1 MGKLSSMMA
10 DAFLTSDAIL
20 PIMERVAKTDDCHDV
35 LTGNAGLI
43 LASRNRHDKRWIRF
57 VDIAAD
63 HLVQSSFQHDGY
75 PMWPIGNRARSEN
88 ASFAHGNAGIGT
100 ALMFAYRLTG
110 DATYWR
116 TALKAMESDCRFAL
130 SGGLWRDTRK
140 PGNELTANWCHG
152 ITGMA
157 VSRILWLEQDKD
169 SGRELLT
176 NRLRSGMMNELKDSL
191 CYLLSSIHDLGSFS
205 LCHGVS
211 GSIQVLLYAFEH
223 HLLDGQQVRTLNE
236 NINDFIRFGLTVDWR
251 CGTSNYYCYSLMTG
265 LAGVLALLKQIKSEN
280 ICLEPLI
287 PLCQVKD

>member
-1 MGKLSSMMA
+1 MNSFGAEGTTRSIFTGLVASLRHLMKWGDNDPS
-10 DAFLTSDAIL
+10 TSDIL
-20 PIMERVAKTDDCHDV
+20 NVLLPSLLVELRQRSVRGSLSGSNPFERFRTFETSCSTEEYAFE
-35 LTGNAGLI
+35 
-43 LASRNRHDKRWIRF
+43 LASVRPELIERIHATSERRHRF
-57 VDIAAD
+57 ESWVNECAKED
-63 HLVQSSFQHDGY
+63 HYALVQCGMINDYAVPEFDLQSV
-75 PMWPIGNRARSEN
+75 
-88 ASFAHGNAGIGT
+88 
-100 ALMFAYRLTG
+100 
-110 DATYWR
+110 
-116 TALKAMESDCRFAL
+116 
-130 SGGLWRDTRK
+130 SG
-140 PGNELTANWCHG
+140 
-152 ITGMA
+152 
-157 VSRILWLEQDKD
+157 
-169 SGRELLT
+169 
-176 NRLRSGMMNELKDSL
+176 DSL